1 MIKNICKQILCYF
14 FDGTEFVLTRFD
26 KLLNDEGYQGVI
38 ETNNEQMISS
48 HSIKRFF
55 NAISLAKVWLFR
67 KILLIIFIGRLKIE
81 KPDII
86 KLGIDTMVM
95 DNDEA
100 SKREG
105 VSPTYKKVK
114 GFEAVTDDL
123 G

>member
-1 MIKNICKQILCYF
+1 
-14 FDGTEFVLTRFD
+14 
-26 KLLNDEGYQGVI
+26 
-38 ETNNEQMISS
+38 
-48 HSIKRFF
+48 
-55 NAISLAKVWLFR
+55 
-67 KILLIIFIGRLKIE
+67 
-81 KPDII
+81 
-86 KLGIDTMVM
+86 MVM